1 MYFDIY
7 TQLEYINKYMSLQE
21 GDILMTGTP
30 EGMGPVDEGDIL
42 EATLSHKGKL
52 LSTIN
57 DTIKRVK

>member
-30 EGMGPVDEGDIL
+30 EGMGPVEEGDIL
-42 EATLSHKGKL
+42 EATLSHKGKPL
-52 LSTIN
+52 
-57 DTIKRVK
+57 